1 MISSMTGYA
10 AASMEYAGLN
20 LSLDLR
26 SVNSR
31 YLEIHFRSGDE
42 FRAIE
47 SQLRERITQRVQ
59 RGKLECRITVSAS
72 ASADRELRINLP
84 LLERLAGLGGTVAAR
99 MPGVVQMSI
108 SEVLRWPGMLDDAAA
123 HQDLTQPCLDLLDQ
137 VLADFEA
144 SRRREGDKLK
154 RHLLERVERME
165 AQIAKVAPRM
175 PELVRAYQDR
185 LAQRFAEALG
195 SFDDDRI
202 RQELA
207 IFAQKIDVDEE
218 LSRLAAHIREVHR
231 ILDAGGT
238 VGKRLDFLMQE
249 LNREANT
256 LGSKSVSVDT
266 TQVAMELKVLI
277 EQMREQVQNI
287 E

>member
-10 AASMEYAGLN
+10 AASLQSAGLN

-47 SQLRERITQRVQ
+47 PQLRERIAGCVQ
-59 RGKLECRITVSAS
+59 RGKLECRVTLGAATAAGRGFQLNSELLARLASLSETVSGH
-72 ASADRELRINLP
+72 LP
-84 LLERLAGLGGTVAAR
+84 GAA
-99 MPGVVQMSI
+99 QMSVA
-108 SEVLRWPGMLDDAAA
+108 EVLRWPGMLDDAAA
-123 HQDLTQPCLDLLDQ
+123 AGDLGQPCLQLLDT
-137 VLADFEA
+137 VLAEFVA
-144 SRRREGDKLK
+144 SRQREGDKLK
-154 RHLLERVERME
+154 AHLLERLAMME
-165 AQIAKVAPRM
+165 AQIVRVMPQL
-175 PELVRAYQDR
+175 PELVRAYQNK
-185 LAQRFAEALG
+185 LVQRFNDTLG
-195 SFDDDRI
+195 SADDERI
-202 RQELA
+202 RQEIAL
-207 IFAQKIDVDEE
+207 FVQKIDVDEE
-218 LSRLAAHIREVHR
+218 LSRLAAHLGEVR
-231 ILDAGGT
+231 RVLDRGGA

-256 LGSKSVSVDT
+256 LGSKSVGVET

-277 EQMREQVQNI
+277 EQMREQIQNL